1 VGGYS
6 LTDHKGSVTR
16 SPMKFPAHGS
26 VWIALVWT
34 CGLVCPS
41 AAIEVQPAPAQVQ
54 LALDRGKEAAVR
66 RQAPET
72 FYDRFGSGDDLHPG
86 GFLVTK
92 LGGLS
97 VLAAHMALRGL
108 EPSAAD
114 IAHVT
119 EASTMLVTAIIYGDS
134 PSLGVQSYLALDQG
148 GRVIKPVTVRTDG
161 QARRNK
167 TWPESPKFHAKVVAA
182 FSYTDFDPQA
192 QTTIT
197 VFPASGG
204 EIHFPINFAAID

>member
-1 VGGYS
+1 
-6 LTDHKGSVTR
+6 
-16 SPMKFPAHGS
+16 M
-26 VWIALVWT
+26 VWT
-34 CGLVCPS
+34 GGLVYPS
-41 AAIEVQPAPAQVQ
+41 AAIEVQPVQAQVQ
-54 LALDRGKEAAVR
+54 LALDRGKEAVAHGHT
-66 RQAPET
+66 PET
-72 FYDRFGSGDDLHPG
+72 FYARFGSHDDVHPG

-97 VLAAHMALRGL
+97 VLAMHMALRGH
-108 EPSAAD
+108 EPNAAD
-114 IAHVT
+114 IAHVM

-134 PSLGVQSYLALDQG
+134 PSFGVNSYLALDQG

-161 QARRNK
+161 QARRSK

-197 VFPASGG
+197 IFPASGG
-204 EIHFPINFAAID
+204 ELHFPLNFAEID

>member
-1 VGGYS
+1 VY
-6 LTDHKGSVTR
+6 
-16 SPMKFPAHGS
+16 
-26 VWIALVWT
+26 
-34 CGLVCPS
+34 PS
-41 AAIEVQPAPAQVQ
+41 AAIEVQPVQAQVQ
-54 LALDRGKEAAVR
+54 LALDRGKEAAAR
-66 RQAPET
+66 RQALET
-72 FYDRFGSGDDLHPG
+72 FYARFGSNDDVHPG

-97 VLAAHMALRGL
+97 VLATHMALRGL
-108 EPSAAD
+108 EPSVAD
-114 IAHVT
+114 IAQVT

-134 PSLGVQSYLALDQG
+134 PSLGVNSYLALDQG
-148 GRVIKPVTVRTDG
+148 GRVVKPVTVRADG

-182 FSYTDFDPQA
+182 FRYTDFDPHA

-204 EIHFPINFAAID
+204 EIHFPLNFAEID